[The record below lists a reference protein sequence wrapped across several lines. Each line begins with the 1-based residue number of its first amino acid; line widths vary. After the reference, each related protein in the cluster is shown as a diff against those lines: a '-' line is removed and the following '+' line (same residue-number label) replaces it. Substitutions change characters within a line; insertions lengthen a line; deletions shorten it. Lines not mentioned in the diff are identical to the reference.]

1 MSIETNINEV
11 ITKVKQLS
19 RKNFDNRLN
28 VKILAVSKKKSREDI
43 VKAYKAGLS
52 DFGENYI
59 DEGLEKIKFFKNLD
73 LGINWHFIGSIQ
85 SNKTRQI
92 AENFDW
98 VHSVDSLKVVKRLGM
113 QRPEHMKPLNILL
126 QLNLGREDSKSGVQ
140 PDELNPII
148 YEIEKYKN
156 LSFRGLMT
164 IPENYKEP
172 KVVKFRFLSLSEVQ
186 SKLIASLPPHYV
198 DSVDSISMGMSNDF
212 DLAIEASNPRF
223 QTIIR
228 IGTSIFGQR
237 T

>member
-1 MSIETNINEV
+1 MSIETNIKEV

-19 RKNFDNRLN
+19 RKNFDNRLK

-198 DSVDSISMGMSNDF
+198 DAVDSISMGMSNDF

>member
-19 RKNFDNRLN
+19 RKNFDNKLK

-73 LGINWHFIGSIQ
+73 LGITWHFIGSIQ
-85 SNKTRQI
+85 SNKTKQI

-140 PDELNPII
+140 PD
-148 YEIEKYKN
+148 
-156 LSFRGLMT
+156 
-164 IPENYKEP
+164 
-172 KVVKFRFLSLSEVQ
+172 
-186 SKLIASLPPHYV
+186 
-198 DSVDSISMGMSNDF
+198 
-212 DLAIEASNPRF
+212 
-223 QTIIR
+223 
-228 IGTSIFGQR
+228 
-237 T
+237 